1 VGPKKLNLDSLL
13 YLRLVEDAK
22 NVEDQALL
30 YN

>member
-1 VGPKKLNLDSLL
+1 MGPKKSNLYSFLD
-13 YLRLVEDAK
+13 LRLVEDAK